1 MVIKLKGL
9 QIHDY
14 HTHHNSQANVWAK
27 DYLGRQ
33 ALHLAAQVGT
43 SEVVMLLV
51 KLGADPN
58 QAGSHQMTPLHYAAK
73 VTACLVIFKVTYLFG
88 AYRRAMLT

>member
-1 MVIKLKGL
+1 MQKLKYLEKFSRIFSKG
-9 QIHDY
+9 Y
-14 HTHHNSQANVWAK
+14 GYNSQANVWAE

-43 SEVVMLLV
+43 SEAVMLLV

-58 QAGSHQMTPLHYAAK
+58 QVGSHQMTPLHYAAK
-73 VTACLVIFKVTYLFG
+73 VTVCLLKLHNDLL
-88 AYRRAMLT
+88 LTGGSC

>member
-1 MVIKLKGL
+1 ML
-9 QIHDY
+9 
-14 HTHHNSQANVWAK
+14 AK

-43 SEVVMLLV
+43 SEAVMLLV

-73 VTACLVIFKVTYLFG
+73 VTACLIKFQK
-88 AYRRAMLT
+88 